1 MLKTLSML
9 NKRHFSTALK
19 VQPYFNLTHMI
30 KELKAGY
37 EKLSNDDLRIIN
49 EKGGN
54 RVRTGGR
61 IVGRRKASK
70 DLVFLDLQSNGEQIQ
85 VMLDHTKL

>member
-1 MLKTLSML
+1 MLKTLSIL

-30 KELKAGY
+30 KELKGSY

-49 EKGGN
+49 EKGD
-54 RVRTGGR
+54 RVKTGGR

-70 DLVFLDLQSNGEQIQ
+70 DLLFLDLQSNGE
-85 VMLDHTKL
+85 